1 MTASTLLP
9 WECSSFLLLKY
20 NQKKSMFRNK
30 LFIKHHAVT
39 RDSGF
44 KTILH
49 SYVCTFVIIIINEE
63 KISEKGVI
71 MIKKIMKRLLNWIQL
86 FMNWSMYL
94 IIEDYEF
101 STIW

>member
-1 MTASTLLP
+1 
-9 WECSSFLLLKY
+9 
-20 NQKKSMFRNK
+20 MFRNK

-63 KISEKGVI
+63 KISEKRVI
-71 MIKKIMKRLLNWIQL
+71 MIKKNNETTFELNTAFYEL
-86 FMNWSMYL
+86 KYVF
-94 IIEDYEF
+94 DY
-101 STIW
+101 

>member
-1 MTASTLLP
+1 
-9 WECSSFLLLKY
+9 
-20 NQKKSMFRNK
+20 MFRNK

-63 KISEKGVI
+63 KISEKRVI
-71 MIKKIMKRLLNWIQL
+71 MIKKKIMIK
-86 FMNWSMYL
+86 
-94 IIEDYEF
+94 
-101 STIW
+101 